1 MMTQDKFAVQ
11 DILLEVKERLRQQ
24 ALLIPMS
31 KTSKELLE
39 IKNEV
44 SRALNLMAIQ
54 RDRETYQTIH
64 KGEPVSYTHLT
75 LPTSDLV

>member
-11 DILLEVKERLRQQ
+11 DILLEVKERLRLQ

-39 IKNEV
+39 IKNLV
-44 SRALNLMAIQ
+44 SHALNIMAIQ

-64 KGEPVSYTHLT
+64 KGEQ
-75 LPTSDLV
+75 

>member
-24 ALLIPMS
+24 ALVIPMS

-39 IKNEV
+39 IKNQV
-44 SRALNLMAIQ
+44 SQALNLMAIQ
-54 RDRETYQTIH
+54 RDIEQAKTIYG
-64 KGEPVSYTHLT
+64 KCESTVCYGK
-75 LPTSDLV
+75 

>member
-11 DILLEVKERLRQQ
+11 DILLEIKERLRKQ
-24 ALLIPMS
+24 ALVIPMS

-64 KGEPVSYTHLT
+64 KGEQ
-75 LPTSDLV
+75 

>member
-39 IKNEV
+39 IKNLV
-44 SRALNLMAIQ
+44 SHALNIMAIQ
-54 RDRETYQTIH
+54 RDIEQANAIHGKHCESTICYG
-64 KGEPVSYTHLT
+64 K
-75 LPTSDLV
+75 

>member
-1 MMTQDKFAVQ
+1 MTQDKFAVQ
-11 DILLEVKERLRQQ
+11 DILLDVKERLRKQ

-44 SRALNLMAIQ
+44 SHALNLLAIQ
-54 RDRETYQTIH
+54 RDTEQAKAIHDKTYGKCESTVCF
-64 KGEPVSYTHLT
+64 GPDW
-75 LPTSDLV
+75 P